1 MNKKYLLA
9 LAACT
14 LMFAACGDDVTEVTN
29 IQQSGMAVLESGE
42 KLLKQ
47 KCDTTNAGEM
57 LFVMDSS
64 EAFICDGESWQT
76 LKGADGKDGEDGE
89 KGSKG
94 DSGEDGNNGTSCTAT
109 KNTDGSFDL
118 VCGGEKVGTIT
129 NGADGKDGADGRDGK
144 DGTNGKDGVNGND
157 GTSCT
162 ATVNEDGNF
171 DLVCGGKKVGT
182 IKNGAD
188 GKDGKDGTN
197 GNDGSSCTATKN
209 TDGNFDLVCGG
220 EKVGTITNGK
230 DGQDGTNGNDG
241 TSCTAEPVTA
251 DDGRKGVKVT
261 CGDDEVGTIWDGTNG
276 SNGTSCTATENTDGS
291 FDLVCGG
298 EKVGTITNGKDG
310 LNGNNG
316 TDGTNCTAQSVT
328 NAAGLEGLEVTC
340 GETVVDTIWNGK
352 DGEKGDPGTNGDN
365 GNDGVGCSLEDDGEG
380 TVSVTCGEGEG
391 ATTTTIFK
399 AVCGTKPYD
408 PAKSFCSEG
417 TLYSCDDKPY
427 DPLKSFCSEGEL
439 FSCNDK
445 PFDPKK
451 QYCLKVTRDEIDIYS
466 VEDLLTDPRDN
477 QVYKTVE
484 ICNNDKTSCQT
495 WMAENL
501 NYSVNPDEQSWCGGC
516 ENGTTNEGDCSVYG
530 RLYTWAAAVGK
541 SEDECGDRKTCN
553 LPSGDIRGVC
563 PEGWH
568 LPSNVEWNALFTA
581 VGGTDVAGKKLKAD
595 SDLWNYHE
603 GISNDDSFGFSVL
616 PAGYRSCYGSFHDE
630 GDGADFW
637 SSTEY
642 DSLNADDWYFSY
654 DDRVYDDGFSK
665 LNGFSVR
672 CLRD

>member
-9 LAACT
+9 VAACT

-129 NGADGKDGADGRDGK
+129 NGKDGADGRDGK
-144 DGTNGKDGVNGND
+144 DGTNGND
-157 GTSCT
+157 GT
-162 ATVNEDGNF
+162 
-171 DLVCGGKKVGT
+171 
-182 IKNGAD
+182 
-188 GKDGKDGTN
+188 
-197 GNDGSSCTATKN
+197 SCTATKN

-230 DGQDGTNGNDG
+230 DGQDGTNGN
-241 TSCTAEPVTA
+241 
-251 DDGRKGVKVT
+251 
-261 CGDDEVGTIWDGTNG
+261 
-276 SNGTSCTATENTDGS
+276 NGTSCTATENTDGS

-316 TDGTNCTAQSVT
+316 TDGTSCTAQSVT

-340 GETVVDTIWNGK
+340 GETVVDTIWNGA

-380 TVSVTCGEGEG
+380 EG

-399 AVCGTKPYD
+399 AMCGMKPYD

-417 TLYSCDDKPY
+417 ELYSCDDKPY
-427 DPLKSFCSEGEL
+427 DPE
-439 FSCNDK
+439 
-445 PFDPKK
+445 K
-451 QYCLKVTRDEIDIYS
+451 QYCLKVTRDGTDIYS
-466 VEDLLTDPRDN
+466 VEDLLTDTRDN
-477 QVYKTVE
+477 QVYKTVK
-484 ICNNDKTSCQT
+484 IGDQV

-501 NYSVNPDEQSWCGGC
+501 NYSVNPGEQSWCGGG
-516 ENGTTNEGDCSVYG
+516 ESETTNEGDCSVYG
-530 RLYTWAAAVGK
+530 RLYTWAAAVDK
-541 SEDECGDRKTCN
+541 SEDECGYGLECD
-553 LPSGDIRGVC
+553 LSGAKNEKGEVRGVC

-568 LPSNVEWNALFTA
+568 LPDTTEWETLLAT
-581 VGGTDVAGKKLKAD
+581 VGGQDVAAKMLKSASGWKD
-595 SDLWNYHE
+595 DE
-603 GISNDDSFGFSVL
+603 GSSGNGLDAYGFSAH
-616 PAGYRSCYGSFHDE
+616 PAGYKIIG
-630 GDGADFW
+630 GAYFISAGERANFW
-637 SSTEY
+637 SASQLED
-642 DSLNADDWYFSY
+642 DSYNAYYLNLHNNREDADLYIGDKRY
-654 DDRVYDDGFSK
+654 GH
-665 LNGFSVR
+665 SVR
-672 CLRD
+672 CLKDN